1 MRTSNFT
8 ATATAHYVTRW
19 S

>member
-1 MRTSNFT
+1 MHGSNFT
-8 ATATAHYVTRW
+8 ATATAHYMTWW